1 MLFHLINF
9 NSLLIGFSLKMFKFV
24 NLKYNMQD
32 FLETVLYII
41 VGFWILRLIVRWAFP
56 HLLKYF
62 ISRMTKKA
70 QKGFEDQSRGQHKQ
84 SQETQQQF
92 KSRPKSDKEKVG
104 EYIDFEEID

>member
-1 MLFHLINF
+1 
-9 NSLLIGFSLKMFKFV
+9 
-24 NLKYNMQD
+24 MQD

-41 VGFWILRLIVRWAFP
+41 IGLWILSLIVRWAFP

-70 QKGFEDQSRGQHKQ
+70 QKGFDDQNRDQH
-84 SQETQQQF
+84 SQNKTSQQKF